1 MNAFP
6 PDDVHLDKP
15 YLSVYWDREH
25 RCVYAA
31 FKSFATS
38 VEFRDGTMKIIDAIR
53 ARRTTAL
60 ISDNRKLEGV
70 SDADQGWIQDT
81 WVPLAEA
88 AGLKRIAVV
97 LAHQGLGKFVSEQI
111 ISRFTKEDFV
121 TRTFDTLDAAN
132 KWIVSD
138 KP

>member
-1 MNAFP
+1 ME
-6 PDDVHLDKP
+6 DDVYLDEP
-15 YLSVYWDREH
+15 YLLIRWDFDH
-25 RCVYAA
+25 GCVYAA

-38 VEFRDGTMKIIDAIR
+38 VEFRVGTMKIIEAIR
-53 ARRTTAL
+53 ARHATTL

-97 LAHQGLGKFVSEQI
+97 LAHQGLGKFVSQQI
-111 ISRFTKEDFV
+111 ISRFTENEFV

-132 KWIVSD
+132 KWVVSG
-138 KP
+138 KR

>member
-1 MNAFP
+1 MSG
-6 PDDVHLDKP
+6 PDDVYLDER
-15 YLSVYWDREH
+15 YLLIRWDSDH
-25 RCVYAA
+25 GCVYAA

-38 VEFRDGTMKIIDAIR
+38 VEFRDGAMKIIEAIR
-53 ARRTTAL
+53 ARRTAAL

-88 AGLKRIAVV
+88 AGLKRVAVV
-97 LAHQGLGKFVSEQI
+97 LAHSGLGKFVSEQI
-111 ISRFTKEDFV
+111 LSRLTKEDFV
-121 TRTFDTLDAAN
+121 TRTFDTLAAAN
-132 KWIVSD
+132 KWVVTD

>member
-1 MNAFP
+1 MNMFP
-6 PDDVHLDKP
+6 PDDVHLDER
-15 YLSVYWDREH
+15 YLSIYWDREH

-38 VEFRDGTMKIIDAIR
+38 VEFREGTMKIIEAIR
-53 ARRTTAL
+53 ARHAVAL

-70 SDADQGWIQDT
+70 SDSDQGWIQNT

-97 LAHQGLGKFVSEQI
+97 LAPQGLGKFVSEQI
-111 ISRFTKEDFV
+111 ISRFTTKDFV
-121 TRTFDTLDAAN
+121 TRTFDTVAAAN
-132 KWIVSD
+132 TWVVSG

>member
-1 MNAFP
+1 ME
-6 PDDVHLDKP
+6 DDVYLDES
-15 YLSVYWDREH
+15 YLLIRWDSDH
-25 RCVYAA
+25 GCVYAA
-31 FKSFATS
+31 FRSFATS
-38 VEFRDGTMKIIDAIR
+38 LEFREGTMKIIEAIR
-53 ARRTTAL
+53 ARHARSL

-97 LAHQGLGKFVSEQI
+97 LAHQGLGKFVSQQI
-111 ISRFTKEDFV
+111 ISRFTENEFV
-121 TRTFDTLDAAN
+121 TRTFETLDAAN
-132 KWIVSD
+132 KWVVSG

>member
-6 PDDVHLDKP
+6 PDDVHLDER
-15 YLSVYWDREH
+15 YLSIYWDREH

-38 VEFRDGTMKIIDAIR
+38 VEFREGTMKIIEAIR
-53 ARRTTAL
+53 ARRAAAL

-111 ISRFTKEDFV
+111 ISRFTEKDFV
-121 TRTFDTLDAAN
+121 TRTFDTLAAAN

-138 KP
+138 KS